1 MVIIEVPLYNARTMH
16 SRYKREPLV
25 LLVGDFFFFLI
36 SLWLALFLRNLTPP
50 TEATFSLHLIPFT
63 VLFLVWITIF
73 YIAGLYE
80 KQTILLKSRLPHILA
95 NTLLV
100 NSVIAVIF
108 FYFIPLFGITPK
120 TILFIYLA
128 TSFLLVLFWRTYGYK
143 ALAGQRLNN
152 AIIIGSGDEMK
163 ELFEAVNQNS
173 IYNLKFVSSVDLDRA
188 DEQGFWGEIVERVYA
203 EDVSI
208 IAIDLSNERVD
219 PVLPHLYNLIFSKIN
234 FVDMHKLY
242 EAVFDRVPLSLLKYN
257 WFLENV
263 STSPRVTYD
272 ALKRL
277 MDFIIS
283 FILFLITLLFYPFVI
298 LAIKLDDGGEIFSFQ
313 TRTGENNKLI
323 KIMKF
328 RTMTVANDDGEWA
341 KEKSESTNRVT
352 KVGAFLRKTRIDEL
366 PQLWN
371 VLWGD
376 ISLIGPRPEFPE
388 AVRRYTEEIP
398 YYNIRHLV
406 RPGLSGW
413 AQIYHDAHPHH
424 GVDTIETKNKLSYD
438 LYYIKNRSFLLDI
451 KIALRTL
458 RTLVSMAGR

>member
-1 MVIIEVPLYNARTMH
+1 MH
-16 SRYKREPLV
+16 SRYKKEPLI
-25 LLVGDFFFFLI
+25 LLLGDFFFLLV
-36 SLWLALFLRNLTPP
+36 SLWLALFLRNLTTP
-50 TEATFSLHLIPFT
+50 TEAILSQHLVPFT
-63 VLFLVWITIF
+63 ILFIVWIIVF

-80 KQTILLKSRLPHILA
+80 KQTVILKSRLPHILA

-100 NSVIAVIF
+100 NSAIAVIF

-128 TSFLLVLFWRTYGYK
+128 VSFLAILSWRTYGYS
-143 ALAGQRLNN
+143 LIAGQKVSN
-152 AIIIGSGDEMK
+152 AILIGSGEEMR
-163 ELFEAVNQNS
+163 ELFETVNQNS
-173 IYNLKFVSSVDLDRA
+173 IYNLKFVSSVDLDRS
-188 DEQGFWGEIVERVYA
+188 DEKGFWDEIVESVYA
-203 EDVSI
+203 EDVSL
-208 IAIDLSNERVD
+208 IAIDLSNERVE
-219 PVLPHLYNLIFSKIN
+219 PVLPHLYNLIFSKVN

-257 WFLENV
+257 WFLENI
-263 STSPRVTYD
+263 STHPRVTYD

-277 MDFIIS
+277 MDFLIS
-283 FILFLITLLFYPFVI
+283 LVLLVITLPFYPIII
-298 LAIKLDDGGEIFSFQ
+298 LLIKLDDGGEIFSFQ
-313 TRTGENNKLI
+313 TRTGESNKPV

-328 RTMTVANDDGEWA
+328 RTMTVANDDGRWGEVQN
-341 KEKSESTNRVT
+341 EIT
-352 KVGAFLRKTRIDEL
+352 KLGKFLRKTRIDEL

-388 AVRRYTEEIP
+388 AVKRYTEDIP
-398 YYNIRHLV
+398 YYNIRHLIK
-406 RPGLSGW
+406 PGLSGW

-424 GVDTIETKNKLSYD
+424 GVDTLETKNKLSYD

-458 RTLVSMAGR
+458 RTLISMAGR